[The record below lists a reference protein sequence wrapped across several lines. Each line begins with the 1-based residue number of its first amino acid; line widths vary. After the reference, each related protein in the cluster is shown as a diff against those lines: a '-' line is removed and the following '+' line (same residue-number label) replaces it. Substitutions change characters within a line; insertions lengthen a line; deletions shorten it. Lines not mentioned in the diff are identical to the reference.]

1 MKDPASPVVR
11 VHSGAVVIG
20 GGPAGLMAAEMLA
33 ERGVAVSL
41 YDAMPS
47 PGRKFLL
54 AGKGGLNLTH
64 SEALGS
70 FIPRYGARAGL
81 FQSLL
86 AEFGPNDLRHWAR
99 ELGIDTFVGS
109 SGRVF
114 PEGMKSAPLLRAWLR
129 RLKSMGVAINAR
141 HYWRGWSEAGRLR
154 FHSPAGMVEVEAPA
168 VVLALG
174 GASWPRLGS
183 DGSWVDLLAGRGV
196 AAAPIRPANCG
207 FDLGWS
213 HRFAGRFAGQRL
225 ETVELSFNGVTVRG
239 EVTLTETGIEGGA
252 VYALSAG
259 LRDAIAESGIA
270 MATLDLMPDWPEAR
284 VLEALSRPRGSRS
297 LSTFLKRVLPLSPPA
312 LGLLREL
319 LPRDVMDNPVL
330 LAAEI
335 KALPL
340 PLLQT
345 RPLAEAIS
353 TAGGIRFEDLD
364 EHLMLKTLPGVFVAG
379 EMLDWEAPTGGY
391 LLTGSFATGRRAG
404 LGAAEWL
411 AAAGEGISPSSCR

>member
-1 MKDPASPVVR
+1 MKAAARPILRS
-11 VHSGAVVIG
+11 HSGAVVIG
-20 GGPAGLMAAEMLA
+20 GGPAGLMAAEVLA
-33 ERGVAVSL
+33 GRGISVAL
-41 YDAMPS
+41 FDAMPS

-64 SEALGS
+64 SESLGS

-86 AEFGPNDLRHWAR
+86 AQFGPADLRNWAKG
-99 ELGIDTFVGS
+99 LGIDTFIGS

-114 PEGMKSAPLLRAWLR
+114 PEGMKSAPLLRAWLK
-129 RLKSMGVAINAR
+129 RLKASGVTVNVR
-141 HYWRGWSEAGRLR
+141 HSWQGWTEAGRLR
-154 FHSPAGMVEVEAPA
+154 FRSPAGEVEVEAPV

-183 DGSWVDLLAGRGV
+183 DGAWVDLLAEKGV
-196 AAAPIRPANCG
+196 IAAPIKPANCG

-213 HRFAGRFAGQRL
+213 RRFAERFAGRRL
-225 ETVELSFNGVTVRG
+225 ETVELSFDGTTVRG
-239 EVTLTETGIEGGA
+239 EVALTGTGIEGGV
-252 VYALSAG
+252 VYTLSAA
-259 LRDAIAESGIA
+259 LRDAIAQSGIA
-270 MATLDLMPDWPEAR
+270 MATLDLMPDWTEAR
-284 VLEALSRPRGSRS
+284 ILEALSRPRGSRS
-297 LSTFLKRVLPLSPPA
+297 LSTFLKKVLPLSPEA
-312 LGLLREL
+312 LSLLREL
-319 LPRDVMDNPVL
+319 LPRETLDNPVL

-364 EHLMLKTLPGVFVAG
+364 EHLMLRKLPGVFIAG

-404 LGAAEWL
+404 LGAADWL
-411 AAAGEGISPSSCR
+411 EKGPHFRHNAGA